1 MRSKAA
7 FLILCILGLSLV
19 MGGSLVVSAQ
29 GPGCPDPANICVS
42 SFTPNR
48 LQRGQVG
55 VLDIRGV
62 NFTLAGSIPTVV
74 RLLGVGDLQTTVV
87 SATQI
92 NAAIPGNLAL
102 GPYVIQVTNGTVT
115 AVPGSIEIFE
125 PAPTAEPPTFAPPP
139 TQAPPPTEI
148 PGAPNMLVRTYTANP
163 STIRPGERVTFT
175 VELYNQGTRVAQ
187 GVSLS
192 IDAGQK
198 FLPADG
204 QASII
209 LPDIGVNGSFAVN
222 FTVIAA
228 NDVASGPQNVNITI
242 NFRDFSGTAGS
253 SKGAV
258 VVNVD
263 ALARASQVVLARYL
277 VNPNPVI
284 PGDPVTIS
292 VLLQNTGNERAGQV
306 LLQIADGILL
316 AGPQGNTF
324 AVGDIEPGASASID
338 LPLIVNSTA
347 KAGPQSQSLNITFLQ
362 GSESKTAN
370 QTMTLEV
377 ANVVAPAP
385 LLLLESY
392 SIGEDKSFLRPGE
405 TFTLTMNLKNI
416 GQEDANDLRVTFG
429 TVDTTPDNGT
439 PTGPSNPPATG
450 STTFAPL
457 GRGSTIFA
465 GNLERI
471 DGAITLT
478 QEFIVNGTVDS
489 GVYTLPIGLRYRTS
503 DGTAGADNLGASIV
517 VIIQP
522 QVNISTSGPVP
533 ETLNQGEP
541 LILNLELAN
550 RGRKAVNFTTVT
562 AEVTNG
568 EVLEGQGAFIG
579 PIQTNDNQNVD
590 LTISTLDLGTM
601 TVRLIFNYTDD
612 LNQSDRVIK
621 EYEIEVVEPPP
632 PIDFG
637 TPPPGFEP
645 GIPGEPV
652 EEDPDAVLGRFL
664 LGLLGL
670 GS

>member
-7 FLILCILGLSLV
+7 YPIVLLLIVSLLIGGLTLV
-19 MGGSLVVSAQ
+19 NAQ
-29 GPGCPDPANICVS
+29 GPGCPNPANICVS
-42 SFTPNR
+42 SYSPSR
-48 LQRGQVG
+48 LQRDQVG
-55 VLDIRGV
+55 ILDIRGV
-62 NFTLAGSIPTVV
+62 NLNVSGSIPTVV
-74 RLLGVGDLQTTVV
+74 RLLGVGDLETTVV

-92 NAAIPGNLAL
+92 TAAIPSNLAL
-102 GPYVIQVTNGTVT
+102 GPYVIQITNGDVT
-115 AVPGSIEIFE
+115 AVPGSIEIF
-125 PAPTAEPPTFAPPP
+125 APVPTSEPPTFAPPP
-139 TQAPPPTEI
+139 TPTTQPTDI
-148 PGAPNMLVRTYTANP
+148 PGVPNLLVRTYSANP

-192 IDAGQK
+192 VDPGQK

-204 QASII
+204 QATLI
-209 LPDIGVNGSFAVN
+209 LPDIGVNGSFTVN

-228 NDVASGPQNVNITI
+228 NDVSAGPQNVNLTI

-253 SKGAV
+253 SKQTV

-429 TVDTTPDNGT
+429 AVDVTPDNGT
-439 PTGPSNPPATG
+439 PSSPSNT

-457 GRGSTIFA
+457 GTGSTIFA
-465 GNLERI
+465 GDLPRVE
-471 DGAITLT
+471 GLVTLT

-517 VIIQP
+517 VIIEP
-522 QVNISTSGPVP
+522 QVNISTGGPVP
-533 ETLNQGEP
+533 ETLNLGEP
-541 LILNLELAN
+541 LILSLELAN
-550 RGRKAVNFTTVT
+550 RGRKAVNFTTIT

-590 LTISTLDLGTM
+590 LNISTLDLGTM

-612 LNQSDRVIK
+612 LNQPDSIVK

-637 TPPPGFEP
+637 TPPPGFDP
-645 GIPGEPV
+645 FLPGEPV
-652 EEDPDAVLGRFL
+652 EEDPDALLGRFL